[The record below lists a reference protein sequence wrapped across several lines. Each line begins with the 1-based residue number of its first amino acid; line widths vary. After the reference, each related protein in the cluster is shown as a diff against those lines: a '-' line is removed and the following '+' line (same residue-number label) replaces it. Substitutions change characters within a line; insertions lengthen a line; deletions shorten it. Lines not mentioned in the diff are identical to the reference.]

1 MVKVLSNKKNQFNFD
16 EFIHKVKLRPNMLVP
31 CGTTDQYVE
40 MIEDIYNFKR
50 SKKVNLRF

>member
-1 MVKVLSNKKNQFNFD
+1 
-16 EFIHKVKLRPNMLVP
+16 LVA
-31 CGTTDQYVE
+31 CGTVDQYVE